1 MQRGSILAKR
11 LPKHP
16 GEILREEYLEKLGLS
31 ANALAMA
38 LHVPSTRISEII
50 RGRRSLSADTA
61 LRLERYF
68 SNDKASKSAQEWV
81 RLQSQYELAKIS
93 PAERRRIESEVKSTY
108 KVGTGVR

>member
-1 MQRGSILAKR
+1 MAKTQ
-11 LPKHP
+11 PKHP

-68 SNDKASKSAQEWV
+68 GNDKRSKSAREWMY
-81 RLQSQYELAKIS
+81 LQGQYELAKIG
-93 PAERRRIESEVKSTY
+93 PAERRRIESEVKSAQR
-108 KVGTGVR
+108 VGTGAR

>member
-1 MQRGSILAKR
+1 LGKTL
-11 LPKHP
+11 LKHP
-16 GEILREEYLEKLGLS
+16 GEVLREEYLERLGLS

-68 SNDKASKSAQEWV
+68 GFDKCSKTAHEWME
-81 RLQSQYELAKIS
+81 LQCRYELSKIG
-93 PAERRRIESEVKSTY
+93 PEERRRIESEVRAAQR
-108 KVGTGVR
+108 VGKGAR

>member
-1 MQRGSILAKR
+1 MQRGLILTKR

-16 GEILREEYLEKLGLS
+16 GEVLREEYLEKLGLS

-61 LRLERYF
+61 LRLEQYF
-68 SNDKASKSAQEWV
+68 GNDKTSKSAEEWMW
-81 RLQSQYELAKIS
+81 LQSQYELAKIH

-108 KVGTGVR
+108 KVGSGVR

>member
-1 MQRGSILAKR
+1 VATMK
-11 LPKHP
+11 PKHP
-16 GEILREEYLEKLGLS
+16 GEILRAEYLEKLGLS

-68 SNDKASKSAQEWV
+68 GRDEQSKSAGEWMT
-81 RLQSQYELAKIS
+81 LQMQYELAKIS

-108 KVGTGVR
+108 RDETGVR